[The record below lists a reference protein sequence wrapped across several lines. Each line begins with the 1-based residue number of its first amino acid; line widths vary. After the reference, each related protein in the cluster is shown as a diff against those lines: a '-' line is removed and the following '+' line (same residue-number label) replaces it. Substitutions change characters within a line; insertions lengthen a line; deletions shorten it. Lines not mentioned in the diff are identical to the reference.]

1 MNKNIKRLCVMITT
15 LALGSTLLACGKEEA
30 SSSEKLSGE
39 ILAVGS
45 TALAPLAEQSAKKFM
60 DKYPDVTVNVQGGG
74 SGVGITQVSQGNVQ
88 IGNSDVESKTKITD
102 EALLKELVDTKVC
115 GIGFALVMNKDIT
128 VDTLTIE
135 QIQNIFTGNITNWKE
150 VGGKDLPIHVVNRP
164 KSSGTRSTFK
174 NTILKDKDEKE
185 GLGLT
190 QDSTSAAKKTVQ
202 ETSGAISYV
211 ALSNLRNDKE
221 KEGLK
226 LLKIDGVEPTKE
238 NIVAKKYPFWA
249 YEYMITKGEPKAE
262 VKAFIDYIKSEEN
275 KETIISEGYI
285 PMSDFK

>member
-1 MNKNIKRLCVMITT
+1 MITT

-45 TALAPLAEQSAKKFM
+45 TALAPLAEQGAKKFM

-128 VDTLTIE
+128 VDTLTVE

-164 KSSGTRSTFK
+164 KSSGTRATFK

-226 LLKIDGVEPTKE
+226 LLKIDGVEPTQE

-262 VKAFIDYIKSEEN
+262 VKVFIDYIKSEEN

>member
-164 KSSGTRSTFK
+164 KSSGTRATFK

>member
-45 TALAPLAEQSAKKFM
+45 TALAPLAEQGAKKFM

-128 VDTLTIE
+128 VDTLTVE

-164 KSSGTRSTFK
+164 KSSGTRATFK

-262 VKAFIDYIKSEEN
+262 VKVFIDYIKSEEN